1 MFPAPAGM
9 SLTPFVGEPG
19 AGNVPRTC
27 GDEPANGGHAP
38 NTLLCSPHLR
48 G

>member
-9 SLTPFVGEPG
+9 SPRPVRWATNT
-19 AGNVPRTC
+19 ADVPRTC
-27 GDEPANGGHAP
+27 GDEPLIFDPTDSIVG
-38 NTLLCSPHLR
+38 CSPHLR